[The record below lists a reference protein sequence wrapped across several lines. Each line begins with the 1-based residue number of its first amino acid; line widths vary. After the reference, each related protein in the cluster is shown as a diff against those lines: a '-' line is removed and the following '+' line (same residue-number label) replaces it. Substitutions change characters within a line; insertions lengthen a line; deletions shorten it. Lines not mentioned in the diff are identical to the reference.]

1 MATNEEIQTVPAKFL
16 LENVYEHLSK
26 EQNILISLNIGSS
39 PRTTILKDFTPE
51 LDQLLPMF
59 ILKEIETTSRPIR
72 IIHLDHFTERS
83 LPFLHEYFLSYE
95 SRGLNFKHDSSSGI
109 NIWKTDDN
117 RIEIIFLFV
126 NFYHSNFDHT
136 YDKSL
141 NDRWFLEHMI
151 DLTFK
156 SNSQLIVQQYTG
168 YELTNIFKDLYQ
180 KNNNKEL
187 FKNKILFDITYGIDC
202 GCMTDMSKFY
212 PIYMPDGN
220 FCNILLYDYDD
231 FINIIGINDKI
242 NDTIKNYFLK
252 QYKNDI
258 DNHHINY
265 RRKIIG
271 DTLLYTTDEYNES
284 SSPELIMDIL
294 IGKLQ
299 FSVRIFEMIGLLNI
313 DKIAKINDLFSKYK
327 SYEMYE
333 WRKIMLNILE

>member
-16 LENVYEHLSK
+16 LENVYEHLSR

-72 IIHLDHFTERS
+72 IIHLDNFTERN
-83 LPFLHEYFLSYE
+83 LPFLHEYFSSYG
-95 SRGLNFKHDSSSGI
+95 SRGLNFKHDASSGI
-109 NIWKTDDN
+109 NIWTTDDH
-117 RIEIIFLFV
+117 RIEVIFLFV
-126 NFYHSNFDHT
+126 DFYYSNFDYT
-136 YDKSL
+136 DYQYS

-151 DLTFK
+151 DFTFK

-168 YELTNIFKDLYQ
+168 NELTNIFKDLYQ
-180 KNNNKEL
+180 KNTNKEL

-242 NDTIKNYFLK
+242 NETVKNYFFK
-252 QYKNDI
+252 QYKKDI

-265 RRKIIG
+265 RRKII
-271 DTLLYTTDEYNES
+271 DNTLLHQTDEYNES
-284 SSPELIMDIL
+284 SPPELIMDIL

-299 FSVRIFEMIGLLNI
+299 FSVRIFEMIGILNT
-313 DKIAKINDLFSKYK
+313 DTIAKINDLFSNYK
-327 SYEMYE
+327 SYDMYK
-333 WRKIMLNILE
+333 WREIMLNILE